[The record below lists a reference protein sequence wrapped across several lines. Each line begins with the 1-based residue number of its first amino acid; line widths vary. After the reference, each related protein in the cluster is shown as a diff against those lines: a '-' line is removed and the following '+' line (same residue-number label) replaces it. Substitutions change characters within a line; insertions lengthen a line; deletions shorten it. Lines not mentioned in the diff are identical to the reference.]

1 MVKSKNRLLVVD
13 DEPDI
18 LDFIEEVATEM
29 GFEVATAQSA
39 NQFMALL
46 DEFEPSVL
54 ALDLQLPHT
63 DGVELL
69 RRLVRRRCAVPVLL
83 ISGVDRKVMSTTE
96 RLGVS
101 GGLSMLGIL
110 QKPILIEHLESKLS
124 EVFHKTVRIDATELE
139 RGLDSAEL
147 TAYFQ
152 PKAYLDERDAWVVAG
167 VEALVRWQHPKL
179 GLVMPGDFI
188 ALAERSGLIGRL
200 TEQVLEQS
208 VAQMRAWMD
217 QGQMLKCAVNLPPSL
232 VNDLAFPDRL
242 AELLSR
248 HGVKGPL
255 LTLEITETTAMENPT
270 LTMDILTRLRVKGIS
285 LSLDDFGTG
294 YSSLTQLYQ
303 MPFDELKIDRS
314 LVTEIPHTR
323 EANTMV
329 SSLID
334 LAHNLGLRVCAEGV
348 ESRAALDLLA
358 TLGCDCCQGFYIS
371 RPVPAAEV
379 APLVAAWNQATRESA
394 DNRPVASC

>member
-1 MVKSKNRLLVVD
+1 MLESKNRLLVVD

-18 LDFIEEVATEM
+18 LDFIAEVASGM
-29 GFEVATAQSA
+29 GFEVAQAQSSK
-39 NQFMALL
+39 QFMAQL
-46 DEFEPSVL
+46 DEFDPTVL
-54 ALDLQLPHT
+54 MLDLQLPQT

-69 RRLVRRRCAVPVLL
+69 RRLVRRRCKLPVLL

-96 RLGVS
+96 RLGIS

-110 QKPILIEHLESKLS
+110 QKPILIEHLESKLAEAFQES
-124 EVFHKTVRIDATELE
+124 KAIDATELK
-139 RGLDSAEL
+139 RGLDGQQMI
-147 TAYFQ
+147 AYFQ
-152 PKAYLDERDAWVVAG
+152 PKAFLDSDGNWVIEG
-167 VEALVRWQHPKL
+167 VEALVRWQHPRL
-179 GLVMPGDFI
+179 GLVMPADFI
-188 ALAERSGLIGRL
+188 ELAERSGLIGQL

-208 VAQMRAWMD
+208 VTQMRAWMD
-217 QGQMLKCAVNLPPSL
+217 EGLALKCAVNLPPSL

-242 AELLSR
+242 AQLCRRYDVPES
-248 HGVKGPL
+248 H

-314 LVTEIPHTR
+314 LVMDIPRSR

-329 SSLID
+329 GSLIE
-334 LAHNLGLRVCAEGV
+334 LGHNLGLRVCAEGV
-348 ESRAALDLLA
+348 ERRAALDLLA
-358 TLGCDCCQGFYIS
+358 TLGCDSCQGFFIS
-371 RPVPAAEV
+371 KPIPAAEIAATV
-379 APLVAAWNQATRESA
+379 AGWNQARQGPA
-394 DNRPVASC
+394 DKKPMAG